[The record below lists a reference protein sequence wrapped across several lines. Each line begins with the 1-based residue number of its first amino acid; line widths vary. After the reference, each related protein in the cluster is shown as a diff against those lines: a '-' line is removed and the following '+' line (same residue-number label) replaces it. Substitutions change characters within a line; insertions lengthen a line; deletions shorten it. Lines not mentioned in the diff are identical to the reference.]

1 MPHISPQ
8 QTAANTIR
16 LKSFQG
22 DDWYNISLDEKTCD
36 CPDFQK
42 AAQCEHLAALG
53 IHRLKPFLPKTHP
66 TFSQALSG
74 LVKSLRIRRVE
85 DAVYWLVYLDG
96 FKEKQYR
103 FRTARRLLIGS
114 AEDGLSIP
122 VMENVREN
130 FFKISKPQSDLLDWI
145 AEAVRICKLPN
156 WWHPDSGGSDY
167 IYQSLLGERTWK
179 YRAWDHKLP
188 TLQEEIQKA
197 IEEKDRAMALGGVT
211 AFSTVYEVFG
221 ATKQAGFLLQQA
233 KNMGHDLAARLCEL
247 HLSAK
252 PALSSDNNFLC
263 MATWMMTGGVS
274 PIAEKI
280 LPVTEEE
287 CYQLL
292 DKARDR
298 WQNPQPISR
307 WCCDG
312 VHCAGDDPRFMGMPP
327 HMYAVCRAFEHYGR
341 VDPSDEWL
349 PDFQCYD
356 GLIMQKAHEMR
367 SAPA

>member
-1 MPHISPQ
+1 MP
-8 QTAANTIR
+8 T
-16 LKSFQG
+16 
-22 DDWYNISLDEKTCD
+22 
-36 CPDFQK
+36 
-42 AAQCEHLAALG
+42 
-53 IHRLKPFLPKTHP
+53 THP

-74 LVKSLRIRRVE
+74 VVKSIRIRRIE
-85 DAVYWLVYLDG
+85 DAVYWLVYLDH
-96 FKEKQYR
+96 FKEAQYR

-114 AEDGLSIP
+114 AEDGYSFA
-122 VMENVREN
+122 VMKEVARN
-130 FFKISKPQSDLLDWI
+130 FGKLCKPHCELIDWVS
-145 AEAVRICKLPN
+145 ETVRICKLPN

-233 KNMGHDLAARLCEL
+233 KNTGHDLAARLCEL